1 MNYLQY
7 IHSFDQGIP
16 GTADLHF
23 LVSGADGLVR
33 QAVGESLLRTC
44 RAGGKTLILV
54 DNIQG
59 EEMPTASFGWGPVTD
74 IRSGKVSLCPNLLD
88 VSTLTGSL
96 RLRGFLS
103 DLGMDG
109 LSSMKVV
116 AYIQFVKET
125 ERRLGNMAPLTV
137 EKLEE
142 YSGTMLVRWKLEQL
156 VEQGMIDE
164 ADRDCLLG
172 RYAEVS
178 AAAADFEMVL
188 PLVGPLLKGSPLAG
202 ETALRIPLGAFSC
215 DPSVQKFLGRLTLDY
230 VRGNAARCFLLL
242 VDDGKSTGRE
252 VFLHILKNLP
262 PATAVHLFSAD
273 IFSLEESAL
282 NVVMGTFPVRIYT
295 RHENMAS
302 AEKIQA
308 RCGQMDVVYKS
319 KAVTVDKRLRANS
332 PWDLLLGNNRTET
345 QTRNTPV
352 KEYRFRKEKI
362 AALAPGTGIVD
373 YRGSQVLFSF

>member
-7 IHSFDQGIP
+7 IHSFDRGNP
-16 GTADLHF
+16 GTACPPF
-23 LVSGADGLVR
+23 LVSGVDSVVR
-33 QAVGESLLRTC
+33 QVVGESLLQAC
-44 RAGGKTLILV
+44 HAGDKPLILV

-59 EEMPTASFGWGPVTD
+59 EEMPEESFGWGPVAD
-74 IRSGKVSLCPNLLD
+74 IRSGRVSLCPDLLD
-88 VSTLTGSL
+88 VSTLAGSL

-109 LSSMKVV
+109 LSSLKVV
-116 AYIQFVKET
+116 SYIQFVKET
-125 ERRLGNMAPLTV
+125 ERRLGNRAPLTV
-137 EKLEE
+137 ETLEE
-142 YSGTMLVRWKLEQL
+142 YSGTMLVKWKLGQL
-156 VEQGMIDE
+156 VERGRIDE
-164 ADRDCLLG
+164 ADRDFLLG
-172 RYAEVS
+172 RYAEIS
-178 AAAADFEMVL
+178 AAAADFELVL
-188 PLVGPLLKGSPLAG
+188 SLVGPLLKGSPLAAG
-202 ETALRIPLGAFSC
+202 TALRVPLGAFSS
-215 DPSVQKFLGRLTLDY
+215 DPSVQKFLGKLTLDY

-242 VDDGKSTGRE
+242 VDDGKSAGRE
-252 VFLHILKNLP
+252 VFLPILKNLP

-282 NVVMGTFPVRIYT
+282 DVVMASFPVRIYT

-319 KAVTVDKRLRANS
+319 TAVTVDKRLQANS
-332 PWDLLLGNNRTET
+332 PWDVLLGNNRTET
-345 QTRNTPV
+345 QTRNAPV

>member
-1 MNYLQY
+1 
-7 IHSFDQGIP
+7 
-16 GTADLHF
+16 
-23 LVSGADGLVR
+23 
-33 QAVGESLLRTC
+33 
-44 RAGGKTLILV
+44 
-54 DNIQG
+54 
-59 EEMPTASFGWGPVTD
+59 
-74 IRSGKVSLCPNLLD
+74 
-88 VSTLTGSL
+88 
-96 RLRGFLS
+96 
-103 DLGMDG
+103 
-109 LSSMKVV
+109 
-116 AYIQFVKET
+116 
-125 ERRLGNMAPLTV
+125 
-137 EKLEE
+137 
-142 YSGTMLVRWKLEQL
+142 
-156 VEQGMIDE
+156 MIDE

-202 ETALRIPLGAFSC
+202 ETALRVPLGAFSC